1 MDSRSRTALR
11 SPSSWL
17 ARAPSAFA
25 AAAASACAH
34 QRVLAIGSPL
44 KKTKNNVLVRG
55 KLIEQRALT
64 SIFTRHLTFR
74 VEVGRILEP
83 GIESVT
89 RHCRIST
96 SLGFFFL
103 SLVIVSPAAAG
114 VDVDL
119 DFPRG
124 CRSIRCV
131 EFLRATQIP
140 LASGL

>member
-25 AAAASACAH
+25 AAAASVCAH

-44 KKTKNNVLVRG
+44 KKSKNNVLVRG

-74 VEVGRILEP
+74 VEVCRILEP
-83 GIESVT
+83 GIEGVT

-96 SLGFFFL
+96 WFFFL
-103 SLVIVSPAAAG
+103 SLMVVSPAAAG

-131 EFLRATQIP
+131 EILRATQIP